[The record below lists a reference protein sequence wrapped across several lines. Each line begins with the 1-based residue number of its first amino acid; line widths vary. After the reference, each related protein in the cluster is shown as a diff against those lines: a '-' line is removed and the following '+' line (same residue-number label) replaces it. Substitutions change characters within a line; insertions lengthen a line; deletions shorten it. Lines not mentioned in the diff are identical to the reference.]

1 MHGSGSFGWD
11 SFKGKII
18 QALLPRDKEFDS
30 ASQMQ
35 PLGYMNKLSEDVY
48 KTEKEIRVTC
58 M

>member
-1 MHGSGSFGWD
+1 MHGRCPCGTRVSFGWD

-35 PLGYMNKLSEDVY
+35 PLGYMNQIK
-48 KTEKEIRVTC
+48 
-58 M
+58 